1 MTSRAHTPVRTVS
14 RKQVAFLSAAW
25 LLIIAK
31 CFAVSWAVDHWKVPF
46 NAGWLIYPTLAFA
59 ALATLLWFFHREQD

>member
-1 MTSRAHTPVRTVS
+1 MTSRASLPVRSVS
-14 RKQVAFLSAAW
+14 RKQVVFLSVAW

-31 CFAVSWAVDHWKVPF
+31 CVAVSWAVDYWKVPF

-59 ALATLLWFFHREQD
+59 VLATLLWLLHREAD